1 LDIAVL
7 DNAHARQVIAKSVD
21 PVALT
26 LVKMKITP
34 DAVTWAGAIGNLI
47 ISVTLLAHG
56 HFLLGGL
63 LILLLSVTDLLD
75 GTMARLLGK
84 QSPWGA
90 FLDSTLDRISDAS
103 LICAVIYFYAQVD
116 TQTAK
121 QAMIAGLVALV
132 MGQLTS
138 YARARAEGLGVDCK
152 VGIAERAERSIILL
166 TGILVTGLG
175 IDILSTCLWLLA
187 AVTTITV
194 GQRIW
199 HVRKLLTS

>member
-21 PVALT
+21 PVAHA

-47 ISVTLLAHG
+47 VSVAFLAHG

-63 LILLLSVTDLLD
+63 LILVLSVTDLLD
-75 GTMARLLGK
+75 GTMARLLNK

-90 FLDSTLDRISDAS
+90 FLDSTLDRVSDAS
-103 LICAVIYFYAQVD
+103 LICAVIYFYAQID
-116 TQTAK
+116 TATADK
-121 QAMIAGLVALV
+121 AMVAGLVALI

-175 IDILSTCLWLLA
+175 INVLPTCLWLLA
-187 AVTTITV
+187 VVTTITV

-199 HVRKLLTS
+199 HVRKLLAS

>member
-1 LDIAVL
+1 ML

-47 ISVTLLAHG
+47 VSVTLLAHG

-63 LILLLSVTDLLD
+63 LILVLSVTDLLD

-103 LICAVIYFYAQVD
+103 VICAVIYFYAQMESENASR
-116 TQTAK
+116 TMT
-121 QAMIAGLVALV
+121 AGLIALV

-138 YARARAEGLGVDCK
+138 YARARAEGLGVDCQ
-152 VGIAERAERSIILL
+152 VGIAERAERSLILV

-175 IDILSTCLWLLA
+175 INILPTCLWLLA
-187 AVTTITV
+187 VVTTITV

-199 HVRKLLTS
+199 HVRKLLAS

>member
-1 LDIAVL
+1 ML

-21 PVALT
+21 PVALA

-47 ISVTLLAHG
+47 VSVVFLAQG

-63 LILLLSVTDLLD
+63 LILVLSITDLLD
-75 GTMARLLGK
+75 GTMARLLDK

-103 LICAVIYFYAQVD
+103 LICAVIYFYAQIH
-116 TQTAK
+116 TETADK
-121 QAMIAGLVALV
+121 VMVAGLVALV

-175 IDILSTCLWLLA
+175 INILPACLWLLA
-187 AVTTITV
+187 LVTTITV

-199 HVRKLLTS
+199 HVRNILAS